1 MSKERIDRLVN
12 EFPVQVVCEVLGISR
27 SAVHKRQRDRKAGQR
42 SFRARQ
48 DARLEKEIDEILEI
62 TDACTAGQG

>member
-42 SFRARQ
+42 SFRVRQ